1 MHPRNPK
8 LLNSRLQPQ
17 LTQAPTK
24 SHGFALPLIVI
35 AGMFLMVGGM
45 AMMVR
50 TFGAFRGS
58 IRSSQQIQAQE
69 IAETGMAKVINQL
82 NTTHRYLWLNC
93 HRHDLTTPAFD
104 PASSCENTTATS
116 LGNWGAGGTVPSFPA
131 ATCSQLAPDTYAKKI
146 IRNEIVTEKDNS
158 NDVRIGDWRLDS
170 YTYFGNN
177 LDGGEGLLRVTGRM
191 TNADGTQ
198 ILANATIEQRVQVRG
213 KPCGAATNST
223 AVRRSVPGLLARTL
237 DLGNND
243 VLGLGADV
251 YCTGCATTGTIASA
265 LSQSRGSQ
273 VHGDIFRGEIQMP
286 PVPQFPAHLIRAVEE
301 GSIDTTTKNVT
312 IQAATTAN
320 TSFDIYCDS
329 GAQCRNRHDIV
340 RDPRVMKPMCVSDN
354 QTPPVSHC
362 LVSSIKGNG
371 VITINTNGGSNPVRL
386 YISGDIKSNGTG
398 RIISDGG
405 PIDVAMF
412 STDKTCSNS
421 RSRGTPTSWEISGV
435 SSLSAFVY
443 APCATVGISGGAQT
457 PSCTSSSGARAP
469 SDPNTTPLSSGRV
482 DCNSGDING
491 AVWASAWKGSS
502 STNAEITV
510 PANMAKLL
518 VKAFGK
524 EFNIGANDFVG
535 VGVKDWASYRAF

>member
-58 IRSSQQIQAQE
+58 IRSSQHIQAQE

-213 KPCGAATNST
+213 KPCGAARLQRPT
-223 AVRRSVPGLLARTL
+223 AHFSARRRFGVYAAKGRRRRPGTPGGDNAGPSCYGTPGSWSRARR
-237 DLGNND
+237 G
-243 VLGLGADV
+243 GG
-251 YCTGCATTGTIASA
+251 
-265 LSQSRGSQ
+265 RGS
-273 VHGDIFRGEIQMP
+273 
-286 PVPQFPAHLIRAVEE
+286 
-301 GSIDTTTKNVT
+301 
-312 IQAATTAN
+312 
-320 TSFDIYCDS
+320 
-329 GAQCRNRHDIV
+329 
-340 RDPRVMKPMCVSDN
+340 
-354 QTPPVSHC
+354 
-362 LVSSIKGNG
+362 NG
-371 VITINTNGGSNPVRL
+371 
-386 YISGDIKSNGTG
+386 
-398 RIISDGG
+398 
-405 PIDVAMF
+405 
-412 STDKTCSNS
+412 
-421 RSRGTPTSWEISGV
+421 RSRTRG
-435 SSLSAFVY
+435 
-443 APCATVGISGGAQT
+443 
-457 PSCTSSSGARAP
+457 PS
-469 SDPNTTPLSSGRV
+469 
-482 DCNSGDING
+482 
-491 AVWASAWKGSS
+491 
-502 STNAEITV
+502 
-510 PANMAKLL
+510 
-518 VKAFGK
+518 
-524 EFNIGANDFVG
+524 
-535 VGVKDWASYRAF
+535 